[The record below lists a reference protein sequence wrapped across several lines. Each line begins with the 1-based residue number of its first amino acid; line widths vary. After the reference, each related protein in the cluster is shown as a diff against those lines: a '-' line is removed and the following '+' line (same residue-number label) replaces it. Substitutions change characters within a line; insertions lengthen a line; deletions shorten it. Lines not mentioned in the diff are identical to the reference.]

1 MRYAAFPAVL
11 ALLAVCMA
19 RAAETGIQAGP
30 FEYPYDVAVYD
41 LPVAG
46 NGVKY
51 RIYVRPPLRDPGEGE
66 QAAGFYFL
74 DAIANFVPAAAMTS
88 NYEHFNYLP
97 AAYYIGIG
105 YQDEA
110 DGIAKEHNRT
120 RDYTPTE
127 FVPPDDKHFLATNPA
142 AYEGSG
148 GADEFLDVLEKEIIP
163 FIESRYDVGKDGR
176 VLIGNSLS
184 GLAAVHALLTRPGL
198 FSRYLII
205 SPSIW
210 WDDWLKARHDRY
222 VMEKARQTG
231 SLSYPE
237 ETRAY
242 FAVGDAEERLGMVT
256 DLYVLTDALRSRRD
270 DMLRV
275 HLEVLE
281 DEVHEGIFPAAFM
294 RGIVGLHAG
303 DPGRRESASPVKW

>member
-1 MRYAAFPAVL
+1 MRYGFFLPALFL
-11 ALLAVCMA
+11 AMA
-19 RAAETGIQAGP
+19 CGAGAAETDIQAKP
-30 FEYPYDVAVYD
+30 FDYPYQVFVYD
-41 LPVAG
+41 LPEAS

-51 RIYVRPPLRDPGEGE
+51 RIYVRPPLRAPGEGE
-66 QAAGFYFL
+66 KAASFYFL
-74 DAIANFVPAAAMTS
+74 DAIANFVPAAAMTF
-88 NYEHFNYLP
+88 NYELFNYLP

-127 FVPPDDKHFLATNPA
+127 FIPPDDNHFLASNPA
-142 AYEGSG
+142 SYEGSG
-148 GADEFLDVLEKEIIP
+148 GADAFLDVMENEIIP
-163 FIESRYDVGKDGR
+163 FVERRYDVDRDER

-184 GLAAVHALLTRPGL
+184 GLAAVHSLLTRPGL
-198 FSRYLII
+198 FERYLVI

-210 WDDWLKARHDRY
+210 WDDWLDARDERY
-222 VMEKARQTG
+222 VMKTAQQTE
-231 SLSYPE
+231 SLSFPR

-256 DLYVLTDALRSRRD
+256 DLYVLTNALKGRRSPN
-270 DMLRV
+270 LNV
-275 HLEVLE
+275 HLEVLD

-294 RGIVGLHAG
+294 RGIVGLYAG
-303 DPGRRESASPVKW
+303 DPDRRESASQVRW